1 VTWVSQA
8 FGGGSTCYRDLVPR
22 LLLAVLVGLA
32 TCQLAIL
39 VTTVYLHRTLAHRAM
54 TLSPVATAVARFL
67 TWVTTGIRP
76 RQWVAVHRKHHAFT
90 DVEGDPHSPV
100 LEGYPA
106 VQFGNVVMYRR
117 VARDDAT
124 LARYARDL
132 PADAWDRVL
141 FDHALVGLTL
151 GYLVLW
157 LILGW
162 KLGLVAAAVHA
173 VSYLMLSAAINAIG
187 HTWGRQPYENL
198 ARNNQWLA
206 WITLGE
212 GLHNNHHAAPTSAR
226 FALGRGEIDPAWW
239 AVRALERSGLAVIRH
254 ADVKLKS
261 SRREDNDAGRT
272 TAGPGGPPRDDEQRQ
287 AVG

>member
-1 VTWVSQA
+1 MA
-8 FGGGSTCYRDLVPR
+8 FAQRRSCYRYSVLP
-22 LLLAVLVGLA
+22 LLLAVVVGLL

-39 VTTVYLHRTLAHRAM
+39 VTTVYLHRTLSHRAM
-54 TLSPVATAVARFL
+54 TMSPLATAVARFL
-67 TWVTTGIRP
+67 TWITTGIRP
-76 RQWVAVHRKHHAFT
+76 RQWVAVHRKHHAFA

-117 VARDDAT
+117 VARDEAT
-124 LARYARDL
+124 VARYARDL
-132 PADAWDRVL
+132 PADKWDRVL
-141 FDHALVGLTL
+141 FDHALVGLAI
-151 GYLVLW
+151 GVGVLW

-162 KLGLVAAAVHA
+162 RLALVAATVHA
-173 VSYLMLSAAINAIG
+173 VSYLLLSAAINAIG
-187 HTWGRQPYENL
+187 HTWGRQPYDNR

-226 FALGRGEIDPAWW
+226 FALGRGQVDPAWW
-239 AVRALERSGLAVIRH
+239 AVWALERSGLAVVRH
-254 ADVKLKS
+254 GDVKLKS
-261 SRREDNDAGRT
+261 ARREKRQETVHSNEE
-272 TAGPGGPPRDDEQRQ
+272 PQ

>member
-1 VTWVSQA
+1 LFGRGRTATSQA
-8 FGGGSTCYRDLVPR
+8 PKPPTGPVATTSATPGSQRRTPGQTLRVTSVSSSVWQGCTCYRDRVPR
-22 LLLAVLVGLA
+22 LLFAVLVGLL

-39 VTTVYLHRTLAHRAM
+39 VTTVYLHRSLAHRAM
-54 TLSPVATAVARFL
+54 TLSPVANAVARFL
-67 TWVTTGIRP
+67 TWITTGIRP

-132 PADAWDRVL
+132 PADASDRVL
-141 FDHALVGLTL
+141 FGHALVGLTL

-162 KLGLVAAAVHA
+162 KLGLVAAAVHT

-198 ARNNQWLA
+198 ARN
-206 WITLGE
+206 
-212 GLHNNHHAAPTSAR
+212 
-226 FALGRGEIDPAWW
+226 
-239 AVRALERSGLAVIRH
+239 
-254 ADVKLKS
+254 
-261 SRREDNDAGRT
+261 
-272 TAGPGGPPRDDEQRQ
+272 
-287 AVG
+287 

>member
-1 VTWVSQA
+1 VPPV
-8 FGGGSTCYRDLVPR
+8 LV
-22 LLLAVLVGLA
+22 AVLVGLL

-39 VTTVYLHRTLAHRAM
+39 ITTVYLHRTLSHRAM
-54 TLSPVATAVARFL
+54 TLSPLATAVFRFL
-67 TWVTTGIRP
+67 TWITTGIRP

-90 DVEGDPHSPV
+90 DVDGDPHSPV
-100 LEGYPA
+100 LEGYAA
-106 VQFGNVVMYRR
+106 VQFANVVMYRR
-117 VARDDAT
+117 AARDDAT
-124 LARYARDL
+124 VGRYARDL

-151 GYLVLW
+151 GYSVLW

-162 KLGLVAAAVHA
+162 KLALVAAAVHA
-173 VSYLMLSAAINAIG
+173 VVYLLLSAAINAIG

-239 AVRALERSGLAVIRH
+239 AVWALERSGLAVVRH
-254 ADVKLKS
+254 GDVKLKS
-261 SRREDNDAGRT
+261 PRREERARPTAGR
-272 TAGPGGPPRDDEQRQ
+272 GRRSRQDEQRQ